1 MKNRLFY
8 THFSLL
14 LFALLLSS
22 CTKEETVNID
32 YTFTATLNNKADA
45 NDFNT
50 VDFKEFENLN
60 LGFYKGNLWIKL
72 EVNNGNKANSYMIIN
87 NDNFNRKYA
96 FYKLDTFSNSLKLVK
111 QTTDLT
117 KRDYRTF
124 NFPNPNFKIDL
135 APQEQATFVLLTSS
149 DGRTINATPQLISM
163 ESYSA
168 FISKTMIWSV
178 TFMGLIVFLLI
189 VNIYQWKL
197 HKQKIHLYY
206 IFYMLA
212 TFLMYLGFE
221 GYLYSLGLKIIII
234 DHVIF
239 IAVRLWILCL
249 ILFTTKF
256 LDTKAVAPKYFNKF
270 ILWLLFIV
278 LGGTTI
284 YQLIFFNSSIAHLHY
299 FDNTLSFLWLG
310 IILITILVSAKSRK
324 LELRYYLI
332 SLSLFLLFITLG
344 LINGHF
350 QIFPGNPFIYIK
362 IGTMVEFIGFTYFM
376 TVLIKR
382 KLDRGENLDNE
393 IEKTKNLKKELEAN
407 KDKLIH
413 TSKELKEKEA
423 ALSNKKGI
431 EKTDVIGILKLLENS
446 LSTDEEW
453 EEFKLKFTA
462 LNPNFLEQLSKKH
475 PDLTKSEIRLLTL
488 IKIGYTQK
496 EIADILSIAP
506 DSVKKSR
513 SRARKKLKLQKSVSL
528 SKYLSK
534 F

>member
-1 MKNRLFY
+1 MKNSLFY
-8 THFSLL
+8 IYFTLL
-14 LFALLLSS
+14 LFALFLSS
-22 CTKEETVNID
+22 CTAKETVKID
-32 YTFTATLNNKADA
+32 YTFTAATNNK
-45 NDFNT
+45 NNISDFNT
-50 VDFKEFENLN
+50 IDFKEFEDLN

-72 EVNNGNKANSYMIIN
+72 LVKNGNKPNSYMIVN
-87 NDNFNRKYA
+87 NDNFNRKYI
-96 FYKLDTFSNSLKLVK
+96 FYKLDTLSNSLKLVK
-111 QTTDLT
+111 QTADFS
-117 KRDYRTF
+117 KQDYRTF

-135 APQEQATFVLLTSS
+135 ATQEQATFIIFTSS
-149 DGRTINATPQLISM
+149 DGRTINATPQLMSM

-168 FISKTMIWSV
+168 FINKNMIWSV
-178 TFMGLIVFLLI
+178 TFMGLIVFLLM

-206 IFYMLA
+206 IFYMLT

-221 GYLYSLGLKIIII
+221 GYLYNLGLKTIII

-239 IAVRLWILCL
+239 IAVRLWIFSL

-256 LDTKAVAPKYFNKF
+256 LDTKVVAPKYFT
-270 ILWLLFIV
+270 IIAWLLLII
-278 LGGTTI
+278 LGGTTL
-284 YQLIFFNSSIAHLHY
+284 YQLIFFHSSIAHLHY
-299 FDNTLSFLWLG
+299 FDNTLSFLWLC
-310 IILITILVSAKSRK
+310 IIFITILVSSKSRK

-362 IGTMVEFIGFTYFM
+362 IGTMLEFIGFTYFM
-376 TVLIKR
+376 TVLIKQ
-382 KLDRGENLDNE
+382 KLDRSKDLDNE

-407 KDKLIH
+407 KNKLIH
-413 TSKELKEKEA
+413 TSKELKEKEEL
-423 ALSNKKGI
+423 LSTKKGI

-462 LNPNFLEQLSKKH
+462 LNPNFLEQLSTTH

-496 EIADILSIAP
+496 EIADILSIAT

-513 SRARKKLKLQKSVSL
+513 SRVRKKLKLQKSVSL
-528 SKYLSK
+528 SKYLLK

>member
-1 MKNRLFY
+1 
-8 THFSLL
+8 
-14 LFALLLSS
+14 
-22 CTKEETVNID
+22 
-32 YTFTATLNNKADA
+32 
-45 NDFNT
+45 
-50 VDFKEFENLN
+50 
-60 LGFYKGNLWIKL
+60 
-72 EVNNGNKANSYMIIN
+72 
-87 NDNFNRKYA
+87 
-96 FYKLDTFSNSLKLVK
+96 
-111 QTTDLT
+111 
-117 KRDYRTF
+117 
-124 NFPNPNFKIDL
+124 
-135 APQEQATFVLLTSS
+135 
-149 DGRTINATPQLISM
+149 
-163 ESYSA
+163 
-168 FISKTMIWSV
+168 
-178 TFMGLIVFLLI
+178 
-189 VNIYQWKL
+189 
-197 HKQKIHLYY
+197 
-206 IFYMLA
+206 MLA

-256 LDTKAVAPKYFNKF
+256 LDTKNVAPLYYKL

-278 LGGTTI
+278 LGGITI

-413 TSKELKEKEA
+413 TSKELKEKEEL
-423 ALSNKKGI
+423 LSTKKGI

-488 IKIGYTQK
+488 IKIGYSQK